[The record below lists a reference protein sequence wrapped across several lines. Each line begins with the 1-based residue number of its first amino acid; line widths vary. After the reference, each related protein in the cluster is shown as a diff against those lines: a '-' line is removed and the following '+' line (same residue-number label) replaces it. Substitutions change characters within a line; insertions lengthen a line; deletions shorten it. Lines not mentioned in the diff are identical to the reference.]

1 MKREDDQ
8 KEEANEMR
16 AKMMALSR
24 YHVVVALILS
34 LAVILSAVGCGTN
47 SLLSYRN
54 SILST
59 KQSANESKFNMFDW
73 RFDLLNSNYQKVGK
87 EDWED
92 DGPV

>member
-1 MKREDDQ
+1 
-8 KEEANEMR
+8 
-16 AKMMALSR
+16 MMTLR
-24 YHVVVALILS
+24 RFHVVVALILS

-54 SILST
+54 SIQST
-59 KQSANESKFNMFDW
+59 KQSANEPKFTMFDW
-73 RFDLLNSNYQKVGK
+73 RFDLLNSNYQKVEK

>member
-16 AKMMALSR
+16 AKMMASSR
-24 YHVVVALILS
+24 YQVVVALILS
-34 LAVILSAVGCGTN
+34 LAVIVSAVGCGTN
-47 SLLSYRN
+47 SLLTYRN
-54 SILST
+54 SIKNT
-59 KQSANESKFNMFDW
+59 KQSANEPRFNLFEW
-73 RFDLLNSNYQKVGK
+73 KFDLLNGNYQKVEK